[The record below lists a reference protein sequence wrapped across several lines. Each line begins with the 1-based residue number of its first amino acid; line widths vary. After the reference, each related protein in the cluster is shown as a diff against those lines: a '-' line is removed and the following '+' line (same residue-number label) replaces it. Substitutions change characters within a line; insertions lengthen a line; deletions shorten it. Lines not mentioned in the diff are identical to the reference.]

1 MFQRILAPVDLAHLD
16 KLERA
21 LGIAA
26 EEARRHGAP
35 VTYVSVTAATPGS
48 IAHTPE
54 EFKAKLEAFAAEQ
67 GARHGVTASALA
79 VVSHDPTSD
88 LDETLLKAIAETGA
102 DLVVMASHKPGLADY
117 FFHSNGGEI
126 AARADVSVFIVRD
139 A

>member
-16 KLERA
+16 TLDRA
-21 LGIAA
+21 LNVAA
-26 EEARRHGAP
+26 EAARQNGAS
-35 VTYVSVTAATPGS
+35 VVYVSVGAAAPGP

-54 EFKAKLEAFAAEQ
+54 EFTAKLDSFAADQ
-67 GARHGVTASALA
+67 AARHGISGSAMA
-79 VVSHDPTSD
+79 VISHDPTSD
-88 LDETLLKAIAETGA
+88 LNETLLKAIDEAGA

-126 AARADVSVFIVRD
+126 AARAGVSVFIVRD